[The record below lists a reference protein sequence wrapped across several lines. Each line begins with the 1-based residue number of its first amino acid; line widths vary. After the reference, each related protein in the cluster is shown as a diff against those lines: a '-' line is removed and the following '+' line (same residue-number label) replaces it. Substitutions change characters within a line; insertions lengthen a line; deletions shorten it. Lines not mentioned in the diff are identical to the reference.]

1 MQLALESPVV
11 MTPDVVGDGT
21 VVVVV
26 AGGGG
31 DVVVVVLAGGGGD
44 VVVVVVAGG
53 GTVVVGDGTVVVVTV
68 AFTERVAGSV
78 VAEPAEFVKTAR
90 NSLLLWDTVATKE

>member
-11 MTPDVVGDGT
+11 MTPGVVGDGT

-26 AGGGG
+26 VVAGGGE
-31 DVVVVVLAGGGGD
+31 DVVVVFVAGGGED

-53 GTVVVGDGTVVVVTV
+53 GEDVVVTV

-90 NSLLLWDTVATKE
+90 NSLPLWDTVATKE

>member
-11 MTPDVVGDGT
+11 MTPGVVGDGT

-26 AGGGG
+26 
-31 DVVVVVLAGGGGD
+31 VVAGGGGD

-53 GTVVVGDGTVVVVTV
+53 GTVVVGGGTVVVVTV

-90 NSLLLWDTVATKE
+90 NSLPLWDAVAIKE